1 MNTLSALQEVV
12 MRGHSDIVTFLL
24 DAGVDVNII
33 GDRHNRVITP
43 DSTPDQ
49 PEVPYHHLSRP
60 T

>member
-1 MNTLSALQEVV
+1 